1 MYWHGKIFKALL
13 SEKSKLKNNR
23 WYDMLMCK
31 KIKLYTH
38 VNMGG
43 IKSGYLW
50 VKKEFVD
57 RSENFILMY
66 FYIYFK

>member
-1 MYWHGKIFKALL
+1 MIL
-13 SEKSKLKNNR
+13 
-23 WYDMLMCK
+23 LMCK

-38 VNMGG
+38 VNTGG

-57 RSENFILMY
+57 RSENFFLMY